1 MASGSATA
9 AAAALLLMLLL
20 QSAGM
25 YGLIFPAAHGHHI
38 RE

>member
-1 MASGSATA
+1 MASSSATA
-9 AAAALLLMLLL
+9 AAVLLML

-25 YGLIFPAAHGHHI
+25 YGLIFPAAHGNHI